1 MGLIF
6 HEELYTVLI
15 RMYVVHLP
23 VSFFKSEQS
32 RPLEVT
38 KDFDVLRKGTQFEI
52 SMLTCVCGGGN
63 GCVPARN
70 CMHVI
75 VWM

>member
-1 MGLIF
+1 MD
-6 HEELYTVLI
+6 
-15 RMYVVHLP
+15 VVHLP

-52 SMLTCVCGGGN
+52 SMLMCVGGGMDV
-63 GCVPARN
+63 CLHAIV
-70 CMHVI
+70 CMS
-75 VWM
+75 

>member
-52 SMLTCVCGGGN
+52 SMLMCVWGGN